1 MLFSKISVELK
12 VRRNVIIN
20 NFLNKKINVNLIFI
34 IRSNILL
41 FH

>member
-34 IRSNILL
+34 IRSNIWL